1 MKLVCVGE
9 CTYDQYL
16 DSGFARVGGISL
28 NFAVHARRSGAEQVG
43 LVSCVGDDEGGHAAR
58 AVCQREGVDVSHI
71 AWAPGATARQD
82 IRMAAGGERIFP
94 PGGYHPGV
102 LAGWS
107 LTPGDLAY
115 IAGHEVLAV
124 PVFAQID
131 HIVQAALHAPGFRG
145 VRVADL
151 LDGSDL
157 GSALSAFERYAGLV
171 DIAFV
176 SADEQVA
183 EALRPRS
190 RESRTL
196 FVVTH
201 GAAGSTAL
209 VNGEIVRQSAVAV
222 HNPVDTTGCGD
233 AFQAAFTVQYVRTGD
248 VAAALRAGAERAALV
263 LQHYGAVG

>member
-1 MKLVCVGE
+1 
-9 CTYDQYL
+9 
-16 DSGFARVGGISL
+16 
-28 NFAVHARRSGAEQVG
+28 
-43 LVSCVGDDEGGHAAR
+43 
-58 AVCQREGVDVSHI
+58 
-71 AWAPGATARQD
+71 
-82 IRMAAGGERIFP
+82 MAGGGERIFP

-115 IAGHEVLAV
+115 IARHDVLTV

-145 VRVADL
+145 MRVADL

-157 GSALSAFERYAGLV
+157 GSALSAFEGYAGLL
-171 DIAFV
+171 DIAFI
-176 SADEQVA
+176 SAEQEVA
-183 EALRPRS
+183 ELLRPRS
-190 RESRTL
+190 REGRTL

-209 VNGEIVRQSAVAV
+209 VHGDMIQQAALAVD
-222 HNPVDTTGCGD
+222 NPVDTTGCGD

-263 LQHYGAVG
+263 IQHYGAVG